1 MARPRTGRQ
10 TPAEYQRRYRER
22 EQVKHA
28 LAQTNWMLDARL
40 TDAIR
45 EEAKVRGI
53 RESQL
58 AGEII
63 GRWFEARFGGALPAL
78 EAPAPPSASPSQPE
92 PEVVM
97 NSLTEL
103 LLNKLE
109 ELGFVVPLQGMA
121 QQSLR
126 GDAKNGLTAMV
137 ALNDATVIEF
147 GLTERVDG
155 VAGNILH
162 CVVDTVARNAWL
174 SSEAFPGLNGE
185 RDVDARGLS
194 SLADVFERLREF
206 IMARRQPLRQEQI
219 IAGLPSCLGN
229 PLSRTLMARVFQRAG
244 LELVHLPAV
253 EQLLVPYSLPEVALH
268 DLAELASYAR
278 RELLRAGNDLCR
290 IQLNDGG
297 ELLVFLPQAR
307 ATVYAATN
315 VHEPAVG
322 QEVRA

>member
-22 EQVKHA
+22 KKVKHA

-40 TDAIR
+40 TDAVR
-45 EEAKVRGI
+45 EEAKMRGI
-53 RESQL
+53 HESQL
-58 AGEII
+58 AGEIL
-63 GRWFEARFGGALPAL
+63 GRWFEARFGGSLPML
-78 EAPAPPSASPSQPE
+78 EAPSVATALSQPE
-92 PEVVM
+92 PQIVM

-109 ELGFVVPLQGMA
+109 ELGFVVPLEGMA

-126 GDAKNGLTAMV
+126 GDANNGLTAMV

-147 GLTERVDG
+147 GLTERVGG
-155 VAGNILH
+155 VAGNVLH
-162 CVVDTVARNAWL
+162 CVVDTVTRNAWL

-219 IAGLPSCLGN
+219 IAGLPSCLGS
-229 PLSRTLMARVFQRAG
+229 PLSRALMARVFQRAG

-253 EQLLVPYSLPEVALH
+253 EQLIVPYSLPEIALH

-290 IQLNDGG
+290 IQLNDGS

>member
-1 MARPRTGRQ
+1 
-10 TPAEYQRRYRER
+10 
-22 EQVKHA
+22 
-28 LAQTNWMLDARL
+28 
-40 TDAIR
+40 
-45 EEAKVRGI
+45 
-53 RESQL
+53 
-58 AGEII
+58 
-63 GRWFEARFGGALPAL
+63 
-78 EAPAPPSASPSQPE
+78 
-92 PEVVM
+92 M

-121 QQSLR
+121 QQRLR
-126 GDAKNGLTAMV
+126 GDTSNGLTAMV

-155 VAGNILH
+155 VAGNVVH
-162 CVVDTVARNAWL
+162 CVVDTVTRNAWL

-206 IMARRQPLRQEQI
+206 IMARRQPLRLEQI

-229 PLSRTLMARVFQRAG
+229 PLSRALMARVFQREG

-278 RELLRAGNDLCR
+278 RELLCAGNDLCR
-290 IQLNDGG
+290 IQLDDGS

-315 VHEPAVG
+315 VRDPAVPL
-322 QEVRA
+322 EAHA